1 MIRTHATKTDGLLC
15 IIRRAQRLRRFRHW
29 LKHSGWKL
37 LTVYIPNPTGHIY
50 TCAVLYARLYLDTCV
65 YNVIHQST
73 WDYYCLFG
81 VDGEL
86 PNSLKRQNLATCE
99 NIIFRP
105 LFFSSA
111 PMTRVSFLFLPC
123 SEVCPP
129 RVCTL
134 LSFWSIN
141 SSQYHVIVNHVT
153 VFSVLI
159 GKSKVELCDPLC
171 KIWVLIS

>member
-1 MIRTHATKTDGLLC
+1 MISSMTFIQSNGWTEIDL
-15 IIRRAQRLRRFRHW
+15 I
-29 LKHSGWKL
+29 LKQKWRWFIWWQVSFKYP
-37 LTVYIPNPTGHIY
+37 TRPDTYIH
-50 TCAVLYARLYLDTCV
+50 VLYARLYLDTFV
-65 YNVIHQST
+65 YHVIHQST
-73 WDYYCLFG
+73 WDYHCLFG

-86 PNSLKRQNLATCE
+86 PNSLKKTDLTNLWKYH
-99 NIIFRP
+99 IP
-105 LFFSSA
+105 SSFFLSLR
-111 PMTRVSFLFLPC
+111 PMTLVSFLFLPC

-159 GKSKVELCDPLC
+159 GKSKVELCDPQC